1 MQDSRKTD
9 SPCRFGLP
17 QEILFKHSFV
27 IYKPTDLSNGRL
39 LITVNDY
46 TNKTSLLACGV
57 LSVVKTLQ
65 VTYQHARKTSHE
77 PTFETLKNR
86 ALCAFDIR
94 SVIRHRPFSTC
105 FFRPVTIRPSHTL
118 FSYLPRALTANRFQ
132 PYGRL
137 YSNPPLLHCLPLSF
151 RVFPGWKWKNYI
163 ILIHYSLHLCPS
175 RSLFI

>member
-1 MQDSRKTD
+1 MWLCEGKLKVKTAHFRLPSASQKRLCLSSLFIILITVLGWGQFMQDSRKTD

-65 VTYQHARKTSHE
+65 VTYSMQEKQAM
-77 PTFETLKNR
+77 N
-86 ALCAFDIR
+86 
-94 SVIRHRPFSTC
+94 
-105 FFRPVTIRPSHTL
+105 
-118 FSYLPRALTANRFQ
+118 Q
-132 PYGRL
+132 RL
-137 YSNPPLLHCLPLSF
+137 RL
-151 RVFPGWKWKNYI
+151 
-163 ILIHYSLHLCPS
+163 
-175 RSLFI
+175 